1 MRYRRIA
8 YFFSATLILA
18 TTVWLVVHGGPRYG
32 VDFTGGTLLQ
42 IRTSQVLPADQ
53 VRGALD
59 AGGFHGVQLQQMAR
73 GNRDEDLLRMQ
84 GQAPPNAFQGIHK
97 DVQAPVP

>member
-1 MRYRRIA
+1 MLQLLIGTNIPFMRYRRIA

-18 TTVWLVVHGGPRYG
+18 TTVWLVVHRGPRYG

-42 IRTSQVLPADQ
+42 IRTSQGLPADQ

-59 AGGFHGVQLQQMAR
+59 AGGVPGGEPPPMAR
-73 GNRDEDLLRMQ
+73 GDRDQDPLRLK
-84 GQAPPNAFQGIHK
+84 GVGAP
-97 DVQAPVP
+97 